1 MSLLTEV
8 ETVVGDVRYIYD
20 FFELSFLVQRRVE
33 QLDERLYDHG
43 EVFSLVVS
51 TTVDLWRETEK
62 NTLLIVTEVVVRR
75 CITCIFRLAILV
87 IFIASAGKSKR
98 TRTATYQNLFGSLI
112 ISDQLCDLIHLVP
125 FLVKTGAEEPV

>member
-1 MSLLTEV
+1 MTSSNCLFLSSGALNSLMNGCMTTVKSSLL
-8 ETVVGDVRYIYD
+8 
-20 FFELSFLVQRRVE
+20 
-33 QLDERLYDHG
+33 LYRPLLICG
-43 EVFSLVVS
+43 GKPK
-51 TTVDLWRETEK
+51 K

-87 IFIASAGKSKR
+87 IFFASAGKSKR
-98 TRTATYQNLFGSLI
+98 TRIATYQNLFGSLI